1 MKIILFAVVVFL
13 IVTSAQAFWPRHF
26 GGGAAVVTSDLW
38 IDPQGNLVTD
48 PQGNN
53 ISWPN

>member
-1 MKIILFAVVVFL
+1 MLIAFL
-13 IVTSAQAFWPRHF
+13 TGIAASAQAFWPRHF

>member
-1 MKIILFAVVVFL
+1 MKLAILTIAVFL
-13 IVTSAQAFWPRHF
+13 LAASAQAFGLRRF
-26 GGGAAVVTSDLW
+26 GGSPIVASSDLW

>member
-1 MKIILFAVVVFL
+1 MRLALAIILISIFMA
-13 IVTSAQAFWPRHF
+13 SAQAFGPRHF
-26 GGGAAVVTSDLW
+26 GGSAVVVTSDLW
-38 IDPQGNLVTD
+38 VDPQGNLVTD